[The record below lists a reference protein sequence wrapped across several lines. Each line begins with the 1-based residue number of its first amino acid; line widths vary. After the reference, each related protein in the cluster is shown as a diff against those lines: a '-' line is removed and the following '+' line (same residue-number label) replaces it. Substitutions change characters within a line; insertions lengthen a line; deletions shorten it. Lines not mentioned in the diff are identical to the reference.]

1 MSLWPSDIFCGC
13 LYPAGGVFIGQV
25 IRYTAVIRNELQII
39 GGMNMAKT
47 YFTLTGTKHYYGAD
61 FLKKGMR
68 LTLEKEPD
76 NKYDREAIMVKLDC
90 LGTIG
95 YVANSV
101 YTVLGESMSAGRL
114 YDKIGDQA
122 DAKVVLV
129 TSCGI
134 LCKVCK
140 KSLAENISDTK
151 NSCI

>member
-1 MSLWPSDIFCGC
+1 
-13 LYPAGGVFIGQV
+13 
-25 IRYTAVIRNELQII
+25 
-39 GGMNMAKT
+39 MAKI
-47 YFTLTGTKHYYGAD
+47 YFTLTGMKHYFGDD
-61 FLKKGMR
+61 FLEKGMK
-68 LTLEKEPD
+68 LELVKEPD
-76 NKYDREAIMVKLDC
+76 NQYDSEAIMVKLKR
-90 LGTIG
+90 LGKIG
-95 YVANSV
+95 YVANSP
-101 YTVLGESMSAGRL
+101 YTVIGESISAGRL